1 MVNDLSKDLQATES
15 QKKRNA
21 KLDVEFERESPAQGH
36 RHAGQ
41 GKVSNRVTCYQNI
54 ISKILLLI

>member
-1 MVNDLSKDLQATES
+1 MVNDLSKGLQATES
-15 QKKRNA
+15 QKKRHA
-21 KLDVEFERESPAQGH
+21 KLDVEFERESPAQGY

-41 GKVSNRVTCYQNI
+41 GKVGNRVTCYQNI